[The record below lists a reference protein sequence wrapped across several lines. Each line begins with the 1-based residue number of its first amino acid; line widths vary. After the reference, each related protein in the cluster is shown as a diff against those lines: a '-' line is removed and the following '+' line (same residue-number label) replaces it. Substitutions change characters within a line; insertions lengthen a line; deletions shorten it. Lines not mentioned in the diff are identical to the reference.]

1 MDKLG
6 FVLRATD
13 SGEREILHINKD
25 MSWAGYISD
34 TRQYIKAL
42 KNFDATGKI
51 VYLLRF
57 LGKSGYLFAMI
68 KARPHGSGK
77 PGDNTSAW
85 IHIPAKS
92 NISSDS
98 LILVIRGVEREIS
111 AQNGINEIA
120 LKELFSHEYE
130 EKKVLSTAVENIKSN
145 EDGNIGYRYFGKGT
159 GYELEETL
167 GDEIAQIEYKKYRG
181 IFLINSQSEIE
192 PSDHCVLVN
201 KLNNISTITN
211 PKVEKG
217 YVAYIDDVKFS
228 APIEVPCPYN
238 LNILLKKKGYKDIPK
253 SLQISQSDQIQ
264 KDWEIQIKSEDCLRC
279 IQKSWFHAYDCEN
292 NESLTSKISIKVD
305 GQYFNNGVLYVTEN
319 LDNHHDVEIQC
330 NGYEPY
336 KNNIIIQDGIRI
348 GLKAEEYEKT
358 FILPEQDGNGLDAQA
373 TVTIKTKKNSQSMP
387 LKGYTVEGD
396 KFLCYNNNIGLKIK
410 WFFIGFISLFV
421 IVALYQGYVAIDEFF
436 DAHKGWPIIV
446 EKHIETI
453 TDEGKITPEP
463 ETEQPQV
470 TNLDDNAIKYLN
482 NNSVWIKDS
491 LESYDITKGLFDAM
505 NTLNLDL
512 LTGEK
517 YSTLKDKSSKFKSIV
532 DAANVCR
539 YENIDVQGLINGG
552 HYNSNPSD
560 KQITVSNYI
569 NWLNNAPNNVE
580 KENSNTENSR
590 ITNKPKNNSNKASST
605 KSASPNKPNR
615 NGAKV
620 E

>member
-1 MDKLG
+1 MGKLG

-34 TRQYIKAL
+34 TRQYIKTL

-57 LGKSGYLFAMI
+57 LGKSGYLFAII

-92 NISSDS
+92 NISSNS

-111 AQNGINEIA
+111 AQSGINEIA

-192 PSDHCVLVN
+192 PSDHCVLVK
-201 KLNNISTITN
+201 KLNSISTITN

-253 SLQISQSDQIQ
+253 SLQISQPNQIQ

-279 IQKSWFHAYDCEN
+279 IQEAWFHAYDCEN

-305 GQYFNNGVLYVTEN
+305 GQYFNNEILYVPEN
-319 LDNHHDVEIQC
+319 LNNHHNVEIQC
-330 NGYEPY
+330 NGYEPF
-336 KNNIIIQDGIRI
+336 KENIEISDNVRI
-348 GLKAEEYEKT
+348 GLKAEEHEET
-358 FILPEQDGNGLDAQA
+358 FILPKQDGNGLNTHA
-373 TVTIKTKKNSQSMP
+373 TIIIKTKKNSNSMP
-387 LKGYTVEGD
+387 LKGYTVDGN
-396 KFLCYNNNIGLKIK
+396 KSLCYNNNIGLKIK

-421 IVALYQGYVAIDEFF
+421 IGVLYQGYVAIDGFF
-436 DAHKGWPIIV
+436 DNHEFQLAPPFIV
-446 EKHIETI
+446 EKHIKTTTDDVVI
-453 TDEGKITPEP
+453 TGKAEV
-463 ETEQPQV
+463 EQPEA
-470 TNLDDNAIKYLN
+470 TNLDDKAIEYLN
-482 NNSVWIKDS
+482 RHEAWIKDS
-491 LESYDITKGLFDAM
+491 LENYEITKGLFDAM
-505 NTLNLDL
+505 NAFELES
-512 LTGEK
+512 LTSEK
-517 YSTLKDKSSKFKSIV
+517 YSTLMQSERFSRIFY
-532 DAANVCR
+532 AAQECL
-539 YENIDVQGLINGG
+539 EQNIDVKKGTSKG
-552 HYNSNPSD
+552 HYNNKSTDN
-560 KQITVSNYI
+560 KITVDDYTQ
-569 NWLNNAPNNVE
+569 WLQNAPHE
-580 KENSNTENSR
+580 TKTEGSPTKTIKKSK
-590 ITNKPKNNSNKASST
+590 ITNQPIKSSQG
-605 KSASPNKPNR
+605 SASTEQHPPR
-615 NGAKV
+615 RGEV
-620 E
+620 L